1 MDNFKYS
8 WTHDEKFG
16 WTLVEED
23 FSASETDQAMMF
35 VKDKKESTYPLAL
48 NDGDDNYFLYK
59 NRPAKIT
66 VVRSGNRSFTIQGQ
80 SRESPHTWD
89 LPPESDNP
97 PIEVLLE
104 EDNLTTYMRIKLNLI
119 FQTTTRQCTSYIHL
133 NHNLRYNLHKI
144 KTALKH
150 FFPVTL
156 QLFHNSTNISQ
167 GTKKKKFSN
176 KKKKR
181 TQRPLLFQEFK
192 ILARHGAR
200 LPHPDPARYPKSQII
215 QDSKNV
221 SPVFSS

>member
-23 FSASETDQAMMF
+23 FSASETDQGMRFAHAKNESAYPSS
-35 VKDKKESTYPLAL
+35 VKEE
-48 NDGDDNYFLYK
+48 DDNYFLYK

-66 VVRSGNRSFTIQGQ
+66 VVRSGNTSFVIQGQ

-89 LPPESDNP
+89 LPLESDNP

-104 EDNLTTYMRIKLNLI
+104 EDNLTTFMRIKLNLI
-119 FQTTTRQCTSYIHL
+119 FQTTTRQCTTYIHL
-133 NHNLRYNLHKI
+133 NHNLRNNLRRIKI
-144 KTALKH
+144 ALKD

-167 GTKKKKFSN
+167 GTKKFFPIKIKK
-176 KKKKR
+176 
-181 TQRPLLFQEFK
+181 
-192 ILARHGAR
+192 
-200 LPHPDPARYPKSQII
+200 
-215 QDSKNV
+215 
-221 SPVFSS
+221 

>member
-1 MDNFKYS
+1 
-8 WTHDEKFG
+8 
-16 WTLVEED
+16 LVEED
-23 FSASETDQAMMF
+23 FSASETDQCMTF
-35 VKDKKESTYPLAL
+35 EPNKNESAYPSTV
-48 NDGDDNYFLYK
+48 NEGDDIYFLYK

-104 EDNLTTYMRIKLNLI
+104 EDNLTTFMRIKLNLI
-119 FQTTTRQCTSYIHL
+119 FQTTTRQCTCYIHL
-133 NHNLRYNLHKI
+133 NHNLRNNLRRI

-167 GTKKKKFSN
+167 GTKKKKSSNKN
-176 KKKKR
+176 KKKNTATFAISR
-181 TQRPLLFQEFK
+181 
-192 ILARHGAR
+192 
-200 LPHPDPARYPKSQII
+200 I
-215 QDSKNV
+215 QNSRKTW
-221 SPVFSS
+221 S